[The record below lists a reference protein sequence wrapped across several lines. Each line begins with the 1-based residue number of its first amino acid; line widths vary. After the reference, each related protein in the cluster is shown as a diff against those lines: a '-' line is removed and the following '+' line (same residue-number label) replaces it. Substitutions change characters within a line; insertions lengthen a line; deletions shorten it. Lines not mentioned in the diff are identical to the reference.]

1 MRWWP
6 LTSAGSDAAARRA
19 ATGSETMGSSRRVAQ
34 PEQPASGAPDHL
46 ATVADLVDERLGRLF
61 AAEEDRWRSVDPL
74 LGPPLAELARFCGE
88 GGKRIRPAF
97 CYWAFVG
104 AEGDRADRRLGDV
117 CAALEL
123 LHAFALIHD
132 DVMDGSVTRR
142 NHETIHTAFARAHE
156 RSGWRGEARRFGEGV
171 AILLGDLA
179 FVYADQLM
187 AGVPAEAER
196 LYTELRVE
204 LTIGQYLDLLGAARG
219 EVDEEGARRIARYKT
234 AKYTIERPLH
244 LGAALAG
251 RFEPL
256 AAGLSAVGLP
266 LGEAFQL
273 RDDLLGVLGDERVTG
288 KPVGDDLREGKAT
301 PLLALAVAEV
311 RRRGDRPAE
320 ELLARVGAPDLDDG
334 EVDAIRAVLEASGAV
349 AEIEQRV
356 ARLVD
361 DARAALAGLPLVA
374 EARVA
379 LGELAAYV
387 ADRRS

>member
-1 MRWWP
+1 MR
-6 LTSAGSDAAARRA
+6 SGSSDCDGA
-19 ATGSETMGSSRRVAQ
+19 EHMGSSQRVAQ
-34 PEQPASGAPDHL
+34 ADQHGTRHGNGAPDHL
-46 ATVADLVDERLGRLF
+46 ATVADLVDERLGRLL
-61 AAEEDRWRSVDPL
+61 AAEADRWRSVDPQ
-74 LGPPLAELARFCGE
+74 LGPPLDELARFCGE
-88 GGKRIRPAF
+88 GGKRFRPAF

-104 AEGDRADRRLGDV
+104 AGGDRGDPRLGDV

-142 NHETIHTAFARAHE
+142 NHETIHTTFARTHE

-187 AGVPAEAER
+187 AGVPAEADR

-251 RFEPL
+251 RYDDL

-273 RDDLLGVLGDERVTG
+273 RDDLLGVFGDESVTG

-311 RRRGDRPAE
+311 ARRGDRAGAA
-320 ELLARVGAPDLDDG
+320 LLARVGAPDLVGD
-334 EVDAIRAVLEASGAV
+334 EVDALCELLEATGAV
-349 AEIEQRV
+349 AEVEGRLG
-356 ARLVD
+356 RLVD
-361 DARAALAGLPLVA
+361 DAQAALDVLPLDG